1 MATTWRGQD
10 GAVSIGGTP
19 DVVVGGVYGWTVV
32 SDFAPLECTVMN
44 EVWRTYRPGL
54 PGWTGTMMA
63 RFNNAEGQEQLL
75 ATVTGLNPVGSL
87 AEVQF
92 QINDQNDPTPGT
104 RYLSGE
110 VIITGCT
117 ISAELTNIIDANY
130 SFQGSGALSL
140 TWPTTP

>member
-10 GAVSIGGTP
+10 GAVAIGGTP
-19 DVVVGGVYGWTVV
+19 DVVIGGVYGWTVV
-32 SDFAPLECTVMN
+32 SDMPSLECTVMN

-63 RFNNAEGQEQLL
+63 RFHNAEGQEQLL

-110 VIITGCT
+110 VIITSCT
-117 ISAELTNIIDANY
+117 ISAELTNIVDANY
-130 SFQGSGALSL
+130 AFQGSGPLTL
-140 TWPTTP
+140 TWPVTP